1 MAGIVEPLGKDFDL
15 QEDAQEA
22 TEVLQSLGLSAYEAR
37 AYIALVAHGYGN
49 AETIAETSR
58 IPRTSAYKVLS
69 SLCDKG
75 YALSTRGRPMI
86 FKPEAPEKVK
96 NDVLQRVASVF
107 DQLQVI
113 HEVLMDKGEPQLVYT
128 IQGKQ
133 RVLSKIAEL
142 LETATRTFI
151 ISTPTLSEVRD
162 TLSRRVEAALRRGVR
177 ATLITGPNQ
186 RVLPGVD
193 VVRKRGLI
201 ATDIIADGERAL
213 IASPD
218 LNACGYT
225 DNASLAK
232 HLENFI
238 MILMEGQWES

>member
-1 MAGIVEPLGKDFDL
+1 MEGVLDELKRDFNL
-15 QEDAQEA
+15 EEEYRESAA
-22 TEVLQSLGLSAYEAR
+22 TLESLGLSTYEAK
-37 AYIALVAHGYGN
+37 AYIALVAHGYGS
-49 AETIAETSR
+49 AEDISETAQ

-75 YALSTRGRPMI
+75 YAISTRGRPMI
-86 FKPEAPEKVK
+86 FKPEPPEKVK
-96 NDVLQRVASVF
+96 TDVVKRVTPVF
-107 DQLQVI
+107 DRLQAL

-142 LETATRTFI
+142 LDTATRTFLI
-151 ISTPTLSEVRD
+151 ATPTLSEIRE
-162 TLSRRVEAALRRGVR
+162 TISKRIEAALKREVH
-177 ATLITGPNQ
+177 ITVITEPTQ
-186 RVLPGVD
+186 RTPSGVD

-225 DNASLAK
+225 DNPYLAK

-238 MILMEGQWES
+238 TILMEGT